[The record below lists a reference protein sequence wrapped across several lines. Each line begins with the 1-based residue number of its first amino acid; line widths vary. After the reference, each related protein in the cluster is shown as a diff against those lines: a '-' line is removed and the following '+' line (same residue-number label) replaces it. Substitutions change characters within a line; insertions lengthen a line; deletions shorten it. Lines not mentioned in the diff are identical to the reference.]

1 MNDVQTKRPLPLPL
15 PVVPMA
21 SQDDGLLKTSDLA
34 YPVAVQVEVWAAAEP
49 KYYFQLMLNGE
60 LVGDTREITESDKP
74 GDVITVYLSEQLL
87 TQNGSYQLGY
97 MASSPFSES
106 HVPSSQI
113 PLRVDRTPPGAALL
127 APLIVPNATFG
138 NHLTALLP
146 GYAGMEPG
154 DTIQTLC
161 NGHPGPTHIVQPDE
175 LTLRPIE
182 IVFEREVMQSLA
194 ADNVA
199 ISYTV
204 TDRAGNLSIE
214 SLPVNLSLNM

>member
-1 MNDVQTKRPLPLPL
+1 MSTKQLIAPEVPVAEHDGLITISDLQNDIVIHLQVWKFSHPGDTYQLLLNGRLVGSARSLPSPLP
-15 PVVPMA
+15 PVGSELTLMLA
-21 SQDDGLLKTSDLA
+21 KEELCDDGIYEVA
-34 YPVAVQVEVWAAAEP
+34 YRATNVV
-49 KYYFQLMLNGE
+49 GE
-60 LVGDTREITESDKP
+60 LFADSPETRIR
-74 GDVITVYLSEQLL
+74 I
-87 TQNGSYQLGY
+87 
-97 MASSPFSES
+97 
-106 HVPSSQI
+106 
-113 PLRVDRTPPGAALL
+113 DRTPPGAALL

-146 GYAGMEPG
+146 GYADMEPG

-161 NGHPGPTHIVQPDE
+161 NGQPGPTHIVQPDE

-214 SLPVNLSLNM
+214 SLPVTLSVNM

>member
-1 MNDVQTKRPLPLPL
+1 MNDATITQYIPLPAAI
-15 PVVPMA
+15 VPA
-21 SQDDGLLKTSDLA
+21 ADEDGLLKTANLNQ
-34 YPVAVQVEVWAAAEP
+34 PIEVEVKVWSDAMTGHTVHLE
-49 KYYFQLMLNGE
+49 LNERPASAGR
-60 LVGDTREITESDKP
+60 VITDGDKP
-74 GDVITVYLSEQLL
+74 GDVIRLYLAESYLGKEGTYSLQYRTYKPL
-87 TQNGSYQLGY
+87 TGVQDHSL
-97 MASSPFSES
+97 A
-106 HVPSSQI
+106 I
-113 PLRVDRTPPGAALL
+113 PLKVDRTPPGAALL

-161 NGHPGPTHIVQPDE
+161 NGQPGPTHIVQPDE

-214 SLPVNLSLNM
+214 SLPVTLSLNM

>member
-1 MNDVQTKRPLPLPL
+1 MSTKQLVSPE
-15 PVVPMA
+15 VPDA
-21 SQDDGLLKTSDLA
+21 EQDGLITISSLENDIVIRL
-34 YPVAVQVEVWAAAEP
+34 QVWKFSHP
-49 KYYFQLMLNGE
+49 GDTYQLLLNGE
-60 LVGDTREITESDKP
+60 LIGSTQSLPNPLPPVGAELTLTLAKEKLSDDGIYEVAYRATNVVGEVFADSPATRIR
-74 GDVITVYLSEQLL
+74 I
-87 TQNGSYQLGY
+87 
-97 MASSPFSES
+97 
-106 HVPSSQI
+106 
-113 PLRVDRTPPGAALL
+113 DRTPPGAALL
-127 APLIVPNATFG
+127 APLIFNTTTC

-161 NGHPGPTHIVQPDE
+161 NGQPGPTHIVQPDE

-182 IVFEREVMQSLA
+182 IVFEREVMQALA

-214 SLPVNLSLNM
+214 SLPVTLSLNM

>member
-1 MNDVQTKRPLPLPL
+1 MSTKQLVSPE
-15 PVVPMA
+15 VPDA
-21 SQDDGLLKTSDLA
+21 EQDGLITISNLENDIVIRL
-34 YPVAVQVEVWAAAEP
+34 QVWNFSHP
-49 KYYFQLMLNGE
+49 GDTYQLLLNGE
-60 LVGDTREITESDKP
+60 LIGSARSLPNPLPPVGAELTLMLAKEKLSDD
-74 GDVITVYLSEQLL
+74 GIYEVAYRATNVMGEVFAD
-87 TQNGSYQLGY
+87 
-97 MASSPFSES
+97 SPAAR
-106 HVPSSQI
+106 I
-113 PLRVDRTPPGAALL
+113 RIDRTPPGAALL
-127 APLIVPNATFG
+127 APLIFNTTTSD
-138 NHLTALLP
+138 HLTALLP

-161 NGHPGPTHIVQPDE
+161 NGQPGPTHIVQPDE

-214 SLPVNLSLNM
+214 SLPVTLSLNM